1 MALTKQTASLVAVI
15 QAWMM
20 IIHKILVK
28 RYAFARLPY
37 GLTLARY
44 RERMVNLNFIYNTCE
59 IESIQMLRMGR
70 GPFYEL
76 VKRFREGG
84 VCSRIASTRLW
95 KSKFASS
102 FMS

>member
-20 IIHKILVK
+20 MIHKILVK

-37 GLTLARY
+37 GPMLARD
-44 RERMVNLNFIYNTCE
+44 RERMANLNFIYNNCE

-76 VKRFREGG
+76 VKRFREG